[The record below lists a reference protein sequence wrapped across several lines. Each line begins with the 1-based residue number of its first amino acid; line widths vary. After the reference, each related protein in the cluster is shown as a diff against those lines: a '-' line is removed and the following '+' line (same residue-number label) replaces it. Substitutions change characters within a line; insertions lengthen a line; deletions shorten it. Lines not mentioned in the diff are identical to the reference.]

1 MARACSI
8 CSRSDA
14 GAINVLLAEGR
25 SARSVAVERGL
36 SEDAVQRHAHRHV
49 AARQA
54 GPPRAPRRST
64 AAGGADPLD
73 ELVDALREQAL
84 AGNPAIVHQ
93 YRLALAAQADLR
105 HATPSARDLASE
117 PEWIVLRTVM
127 LAALEPFPEARQAV
141 ADALGAA

>member
-1 MARACSI
+1 MARSCSI
-8 CSRSDA
+8 CSRADA
-14 GAINVLLAEGR
+14 GAINTLLAEGR

-49 AARQA
+49 AAQRMS
-54 GPPRAPRRST
+54 PRPAPRRST
-64 AAGGADPLD
+64 TEAAADPLD
-73 ELVDALREQAL
+73 ELVDALRNQAL

-93 YRLALAAQADLR
+93 YRLALAAQADVR
-105 HATPSARDLASE
+105 HAIPAARDLASE
-117 PEWIVLRTVM
+117 PEWIGLRTAM